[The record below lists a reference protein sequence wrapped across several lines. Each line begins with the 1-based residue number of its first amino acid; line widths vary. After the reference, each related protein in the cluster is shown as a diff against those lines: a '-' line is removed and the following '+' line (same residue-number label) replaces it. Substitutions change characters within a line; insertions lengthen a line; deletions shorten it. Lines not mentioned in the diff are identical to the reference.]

1 MNYVAFRLFK
11 KSILMVLREKK
22 QFTVFCLMYTIL
34 IFWTSYS
41 IELVLTNPDLS
52 GFASTSFFIALG
64 VGIFLS
70 LLYSWII
77 VRRNSK
83 TIATLKCIGW
93 TNRDLNS
100 LISGFILFTTIIG
113 FIIVIEVLFH
123 YTAIV
128 GYWQA
133 AEAQLNPPSTYN
145 IANLP
150 LVSLLPVFATFIIFL
165 AFQIIAIL
173 LANRKVL
180 KVRPIIALRRVG
192 E

>member
-1 MNYVAFRLFK
+1 MAFRLFR

-41 IELVLTNPDLS
+41 IELVMKQPGES
-52 GFASTSFFIALG
+52 FASASFFIALG

-100 LISGFILFTTIIG
+100 LISGFILFTTIMG
-113 FIIVIEVLFH
+113 FFIVIEVLFH
-123 YTAIV
+123 YAAIV
-128 GYWQA
+128 AYLQA
-133 AEAQLNPPSTYN
+133 APN
-145 IANLP
+145 IAAIP
-150 LVSLLPVFATFIIFL
+150 LVSLLPVFATFVIFL
-165 AFQIIAIL
+165 LFQIIAIL
-173 LANRKVL
+173 VANRKVL
-180 KVRPIIALRRVG
+180 KVRPIIALKRVG

>member
-1 MNYVAFRLFK
+1 MAFRLFK

-22 QFTVFCLMYTIL
+22 QFIVFCLMYTIL

-41 IELVLTNPDLS
+41 IELVMKNPGMGL
-52 GFASTSFFIALG
+52 ASTSFFLALG

-113 FIIVIEVLFH
+113 FFIVIEVLFH
-123 YTAIV
+123 YAAIV
-128 GYWQA
+128 AYLRA
-133 AEAQLNPPSTYN
+133 APSIDEIT
-145 IANLP
+145 

-165 AFQIIAIL
+165 AFQIMAIL
-173 LANRKVL
+173 VANRKVL
-180 KVRPIIALRRVG
+180 KVRPIIALKRVG

>member
-1 MNYVAFRLFK
+1 LAFRLFK
-11 KSILMVLREKK
+11 KSVMMVLREKK

-41 IELVLTNPDLS
+41 IELVIDVS
-52 GFASTSFFIALG
+52 GSGLANLSFFMALG
-64 VGIFLS
+64 IGIFLS

-93 TNRDLNS
+93 TNKDINS
-100 LISGFILFTTIIG
+100 LISGFILFTTFIG
-113 FIIVIEVLFH
+113 FFIVIEVLFH
-123 YTAIV
+123 Y
-128 GYWQA
+128 A
-133 AEAQLNPPSTYN
+133 AFFAYIDPKTPTV
-145 IANLP
+145 P
-150 LVSLLPVFATFIIFL
+150 LVGLLPVFVTFIIFL
-165 AFQIIAIL
+165 LFQIMAIL

-192 E
+192 V

>member
-1 MNYVAFRLFK
+1 MAFRLFK
-11 KSILMVLREKK
+11 KSILMVLRERK
-22 QFTVFCLMYTIL
+22 QFVVFCLMYTIL

-41 IELVLTNPDLS
+41 IELVLL
-52 GFASTSFFIALG
+52 GGGAGLASTSFFIALG

-93 TNRDLNS
+93 TNGDLNS

-113 FIIVIEVLFH
+113 FFIVIEVLFH
-123 YTAIV
+123 YAAIV
-128 GYWQA
+128 AYLQA
-133 AEAQLNPPSTYN
+133 VGI
-145 IANLP
+145 IAAKT
-150 LVSLLPVFATFIIFL
+150 LVSLLPVFATFLIFL
-165 AFQIIAIL
+165 FFQIIAIL

-180 KVRPIIALRRVG
+180 KVRPIIALKRVG
-192 E
+192 D